1 MLFQGRL
8 YKFYQ
13 RDYKNSKNSK
23 TKNIRKSNIDWS
35 TKVHTNW
42 AGFMVSL
49 ENKSEYADFLSS
61 EIKLQSYEK
70 EVVYRGTGSVV
81 FQEIS
86 LMLVN
91 SAQIRKSDTRLILHA
106 IVSNYKYIVISSRDT
121 DDLTLLLTHLHKT
134 NCKELWINTETSQ
147 NVYSCTWDSKV
158 YICAKMY

>member
-1 MLFQGRL
+1 MA
-8 YKFYQ
+8 
-13 RDYKNSKNSK
+13 S
-23 TKNIRKSNIDWS
+23 
-35 TKVHTNW
+35 
-42 AGFMVSL
+42 

-106 IVSNYKYIVISSRDT
+106 IASNYKYIVISSRDT

-134 NCKELWINTETSQ
+134 NCNEL
-147 NVYSCTWDSKV
+147 
-158 YICAKMY
+158 

>member
-1 MLFQGRL
+1 M
-8 YKFYQ
+8 Y
-13 RDYKNSKNSK
+13 
-23 TKNIRKSNIDWS
+23 
-35 TKVHTNW
+35 TNW

-134 NCKELWINTETSQ
+134 NCKEL
-147 NVYSCTWDSKV
+147 
-158 YICAKMY
+158 

>member
-1 MLFQGRL
+1 M
-8 YKFYQ
+8 
-13 RDYKNSKNSK
+13 
-23 TKNIRKSNIDWS
+23 
-35 TKVHTNW
+35 HTNW
-42 AGFMVSL
+42 AGFMASP

-106 IVSNYKYIVISSRDT
+106 IVSNYKYTVSSRDI
-121 DDLTLLLTHLHKT
+121 DFLVLLVSHFHKT
-134 NCKELWINTETSQ
+134 NCKELWMNAGTP
-147 NVYSCTWDSKV
+147 K
-158 YICAKMY
+158 